1 MSNKKSFLYLVLE
14 YLRLNKNQAAVL
26 LGWSPQR
33 VGYLCSE
40 HVKGFPLDEIP
51 HLKDKLGIS
60 KKTVVKLLDD
70 YLFND

>member
-1 MSNKKSFLYLVLE
+1 MKSFLRLVLE
-14 YLRLNKNQAAVL
+14 RLEIKQADAARL